1 MDFVEQL
8 KSSVDIVKVVGDY
21 VRLRKLGNSYKGL
34 CPFHNERTPSFNVH
48 SVQQYYKCFGCGKGG
63 DLIKF
68 VMEIENVPFYEAL
81 TMLAER
87 NGIPMPK
94 RSDYSD
100 PESKLRES
108 LFSAQEIA
116 LEHFRQNLHSNN
128 GTQARTYLKN
138 RGLDGALAAEF
149 SLGLSTRSGNALCG
163 LLQQQGFSADQI
175 VESGLALRRDD
186 GGLYDRF
193 RGRLMFPIHNE
204 SGKVIGFGGRALEPG
219 DEPKY
224 LNSPATKLYDKSRTL
239 YNLHRARQA
248 ARNTDRIVLVEGYMD
263 VIGVWAAGVKEV
275 VATCGTAL
283 TNSQVR
289 VLRKYSTNIVLAF
302 DKDDA
307 GNNALEKPAQMLLE
321 ENMNIRMLEMP
332 GKLDPADFGKQNE
345 AELLT
350 RLQQWSTVWKHQ
362 QLSLPSYFWWLT
374 TRTST
379 RFNLNEAEGRT
390 AALRSLLPIM
400 HLIPDKIARVAV
412 ANDVADYLKLPFGL
426 LRDEFRK
433 SASDRTQ
440 PRFDKPR
447 YDLPS
452 AEKMLVHA
460 LVQSAQA
467 RRQILEELAALPHFQ
482 QLAGKHIF
490 ESILAIERSGVPF
503 RYGELEARLT
513 EEENTLMAKLAFA
526 DDTEEENIIVKQ
538 AMACL
543 EELKQRASRERIE
556 ALKTEIAAAERS
568 GDMAK
573 ALALMQELKRLQ
585 ARRSDY

>member
-128 GTQARTYLKN
+128 GTQARSYLKN

-289 VLRKYSTNIVLAF
+289 IMRKYSGRIVLNF
-302 DKDDA
+302 DPDTA
-307 GNNALEKPAQMLLE
+307 GVNATEKSIQMLLE
-321 ENMNIRMLEMP
+321 ENMHIRIVELPE
-332 GKLDPADFGKQNE
+332 GLDPDEYVQKHGAASYQEQLDRAGNYFFWLADR
-345 AELLT
+345 A
-350 RLQQWSTVWKHQ
+350 RS
-362 QLSLPSYFWWLT
+362 
-374 TRTST
+374 
-379 RFNLNEAEGRT
+379 RFDLNVAEGRM
-390 AALRSLLPIM
+390 AALQFLLPSIQK
-400 HLIPDKIARVAV
+400 IPDKMERAAV
-412 ANDVADYLKLPFGL
+412 VSDVAAYLKLDAGL
-426 LRDEFRK
+426 LLEQFRK
-433 SASDRTQ
+433 AATNREQ
-440 PRFDKPR
+440 IRLDKPR

-452 AEKMLVHA
+452 AEKMLVPA

-467 RRQILEELAALPHFQ
+467 RHQILEELAALPHFQ

-513 EEENTLMAKLAFA
+513 EDENTLMAKLAFA

>member
-116 LEHFRQNLHSNN
+116 LKHFRQNLHSNN
-128 GTQARTYLKN
+128 GTHARSYLKN

-149 SLGLSTRSGNALCG
+149 SLGLSTRSGNALCC

-289 VLRKYSTNIVLAF
+289 IMRKYSGRIVLNF
-302 DKDDA
+302 DPDTA
-307 GNNALEKPAQMLLE
+307 GVNATEKSIQMLLE
-321 ENMNIRMLEMP
+321 ENMHIRIVELPE
-332 GKLDPADFGKQNE
+332 GLDPDEYVQKHGAASYQEQLDRAGNYFFWLADR
-345 AELLT
+345 A
-350 RLQQWSTVWKHQ
+350 RS
-362 QLSLPSYFWWLT
+362 
-374 TRTST
+374 
-379 RFNLNEAEGRT
+379 RFDLNVAEGRI
-390 AALRSLLPIM
+390 AALQFLLPSIQK
-400 HLIPDKIARVAV
+400 IPDKMERAAV
-412 ANDVADYLKLPFGL
+412 VSDVAAYLKLDAGL
-426 LRDEFRK
+426 LLEQFRK
-433 SASDRTQ
+433 AATNREQ
-440 PRFDKPR
+440 IRLDKPR

-482 QLAGKHIF
+482 QLSGKHIF

-556 ALKTEIAAAERS
+556 ALKTEIAAVERS
-568 GDMAK
+568 GDMAR